1 MKHLIKNSWIVI
13 TVLLMIFA
21 VSSPGQK
28 RPFPPIFL
36 DQPGYPF
43 DFTEQFYKLHGVDVA
58 EVSNR
63 RTGADGLSIIWKG
76 NNTNQSDVRVLVTLP
91 VYDHFG
97 QIMFWY
103 PLGDMTERAFLD
115 DVAGAEAKQLA
126 QEFPI
131 YVFPD
136 KQIATFAGF
145 ADSRHAPLMDMTQAP
160 MNNPRANP
168 LGLREIWLVRY
179 TEKAFSG
186 EGADLMAYMLKK
198 NGIATDDTPIL
209 KTLAD
214 IRWMHKEGMLTLE
227 SYGYFPFAPYEGQFA
242 VAPVIADPRYGAI
255 AKDAFLLLPEKD
267 GSPLPAEIP
276 FQYQFTCL
284 QTKGDWCYER

>member
-1 MKHLIKNSWIVI
+1 MKHLTKNLWIVI

-43 DFTEQFYKLHGVDVA
+43 DFTESFYKLNGVDVA

-91 VYDHFG
+91 VYDHYG
-97 QIMFWY
+97 QIMFWF
-103 PLGDMTERAFLD
+103 PLGDMTERAFLED
-115 DVAGAEAKQLA
+115 MTGVEARQLA

-145 ADSRHAPLMDMTQAP
+145 ADSRHAPLMDMTLAP
-160 MNNPRANP
+160 MSNPRMNP

-209 KTLAD
+209 KTLSD
-214 IRWMHKEGMLTLE
+214 IRLMQKEGMLTLE
-227 SYGYFPFAPYEGQFA
+227 SYGFYPFAPYEGQYA
-242 VAPVIADPRYGAI
+242 VAPVIADPRWGAI
-255 AKDAFLLLPEKD
+255 AADAFLLLPEKN
-267 GSPLPAEIP
+267 GSPLPAELP
-276 FQYQFTCL
+276 FLNEFTCL
-284 QTKGDWCYER
+284 QKKGDWCPEQ

>member
-36 DQPGYPF
+36 DQPAFPF
-43 DFTEQFYKLHGVDVA
+43 DFTEQFYKLNGVDVA

-63 RTGADGLSIIWKG
+63 RTGADGLSIIWKS
-76 NNTNQSDVRVLVTLP
+76 NNTNQNDVRVLVTLP
-91 VYDHFG
+91 VYDHYG

-103 PLGDMTERAFLD
+103 PLGDMTERAFLED
-115 DVAGAEAKQLA
+115 MTGMEARRLAE
-126 QEFPI
+126 EFPI

-160 MNNPRANP
+160 TNNPRVNP

-198 NGIATDDTPIL
+198 NGVATDDTPIL

-255 AKDAFLLLPEKD
+255 AKDAFLLLAEKD